1 MKRMFAALLAL
12 CLLALCASALAEAKL
27 TEVQMIYEDYD
38 ENYANQTVTDA
49 ATLAELEA
57 MLQRARK
64 NPGELDNC
72 TLNCTLLCTA
82 NDGALYD
89 FAVAT
94 DGCPFI
100 VDRQTEKV
108 YTLSEEDQ
116 ARLWEIFDLIQETM
130 GYDAAS
136 VFDW

>member
-12 CLLALCASALAEAKL
+12 CMLLLCASALAEAKL
-27 TEVQMIYEDYD
+27 AEVQMIYEDYD
-38 ENYANQTVTDA
+38 ENYANQTVTDE

-72 TLNCTLLCTA
+72 TMNCTLLCTA
-82 NDGALYD
+82 KDGAIYD

-100 VDRQTEKV
+100 MDRETEKV
-108 YTLSEEDQ
+108 YALSEEDQ
-116 ARLWEIFDLIQETM
+116 TRLWEIFDLIQETM
-130 GYDAAS
+130 GYDAAF
-136 VFDW
+136 VLDW